1 MSSYTKKYN
10 PFDDDDD
17 DDDEGLKPVKW
28 NNGNDIFDDPTERQH
43 GEATNKQRHLQ
54 QEVLRRAQ
62 ATEASTNRSLSLIY
76 ESEQIGVATSEELV
90 RQGEALK
97 RTERMVDKMDQDLKI
112 SQRHINSI
120 KSVFGG
126 FVNYFKSKPPETKP
140 EQNGAPE
147 YQGNSRLKE
156 AMVFSKEQES
166 KYEESHPNLR
176 KLRNSDYDFSGT
188 NSESSVQPDVYPKNQ
203 HLRAY
208 HQKIDSNLDDMSSGL
223 GRLKNLALGLQTE
236 IDEQDD
242 VLDRLTGKVD
252 KLDELVRQGEA
263 LKRTERM
270 VDKMDQDLK
279 ISQRHINSI
288 KSVFGGFVNYFK
300 SKPPETK
307 PEQNGAPEYQGNSR
321 LKEAM
326 VFSKEQESKYE
337 ESHPNLRKL
346 RNSDYDFSGT
356 NSESSVQPDV
366 YPKNQHLRAYH
377 QKIDSNLDDM
387 SSGLGR
393 LKNLALGL
401 QTEIDEQDDVL
412 DRLTGKVDKLDVSIT
427 STERKVRQL

>member
-1 MSSYTKKYN
+1 MDYPNSQTIPPTRVLEMDYPS
-10 PFDDDDD
+10 P
-17 DDDEGLKPVKW
+17 GLK
-28 NNGNDIFDDPTERQH
+28 
-43 GEATNKQRHLQ
+43 
-54 QEVLRRAQ
+54 
-62 ATEASTNRSLSLIY
+62 
-76 ESEQIGVATSEELV
+76 ELV

-166 KYEESHPNLR
+166 RYQESHPNLR

-242 VLDRLTGKVD
+242 ILDRLTGKVD
-252 KLDELVRQGEA
+252 KLDVNITSTERKELVRQGEA

-307 PEQNGAPEYQGNSR
+307 PEQNGAPEYQGNSSR
-321 LKEAM
+321 YSASTGKDWGLDSVPTEVYKNFA
-326 VFSKEQESKYE
+326 V
-337 ESHPNLRKL
+337 
-346 RNSDYDFSGT
+346 DFSG
-356 NSESSVQPDV
+356 SMIEP
-366 YPKNQHLRAYH
+366 Y
-377 QKIDSNLDDM
+377 DM

-401 QTEIDEQDDVL
+401 QTEIDEQDDIL
-412 DRLTGKVDKLDVSIT
+412 DRLTGKVDKLDVNIT